1 MEQLLSFQD
10 RLGHR
15 IAAVLATPDRPT
27 DRVALLCH
35 GFLSHKNSSSNLAL
49 TQRLTSR
56 GVATFRFDCFG
67 HGDSEGPFAKLTTT
81 TGVGQTGSALDYL
94 VNRGY
99 RRLALVGSSFGGLL
113 SILATAEWMTRHRSQ
128 PDSVPPLACLALK
141 CPVVDF
147 GEELLLELGEQGLQ
161 QWKAT
166 NSIPDLHGGPRRIPL
181 DFAFYEDCL
190 QRIAYE
196 PARTITTPTLIAQG
210 DADEYVPLH
219 QSRRLLDALAGIKRL
234 EILPGADHRFTRETD
249 FERMLTLLTDW
260 VIHHSSS

>member
-99 RRLALVGSSFGGLL
+99 GGWPSS
-113 SILATAEWMTRHRSQ
+113 A
-128 PDSVPPLACLALK
+128 
-141 CPVVDF
+141 PVS
-147 GEELLLELGEQGLQ
+147 
-161 QWKAT
+161 A
-166 NSIPDLHGGPRRIPL
+166 
-181 DFAFYEDCL
+181 AFY
-190 QRIAYE
+190 RF
-196 PARTITTPTLIAQG
+196 
-210 DADEYVPLH
+210 
-219 QSRRLLDALAGIKRL
+219 SRPPNG
-234 EILPGADHRFTRETD
+234 
-249 FERMLTLLTDW
+249 
-260 VIHHSSS
+260 